1 MSAQKML
8 IGVLSGLVAGVAI
21 GLLTAP
27 AKGSET
33 RQKISDSADELK
45 RKLRRLR
52 GQAADELDELKSVFE
67 TEVEGLKDD
76 VREKVLK
83 LIETS
88 KKGHN
93 HVKEEAKTV

>member
-1 MSAQKML
+1 MSAQKIL
-8 IGVLSGLVAGVAI
+8 IGALSGLVAGVAI

-83 LIETS
+83 LIEAS
-88 KKGHN
+88 KKSYN
-93 HVKEEAKTV
+93 HVKEETKTL